1 MNNARRKRICKIADL
16 HWAVDARNHHERG
29 GWLML
34 SDLITDLIR
43 AKTPKE
49 KEVAYRRLEKLGVD
63 RFTADV
69 AAEELRKEVR
79 T

>member
-1 MNNARRKRICKIADL
+1 
-16 HWAVDARNHHERG
+16 
-29 GWLML
+29 ML
-34 SDLITDLIR
+34 SDMIDDLVR
-43 AKTPKE
+43 ADCPQE
-49 KEVAYRRLEKLGVD
+49 KEAAYRRLEKLGVD